1 MGSIQSRLLA
11 IGYRT
16 PAQRDNCRNCAKS
29 VQITKDV
36 AWPETECGR
45 YGFRTKPMAVC
56 NQHEPK
62 GRAQPNLVN
71 CDSCPGHGSGC
82 EVGRCANGGAV

>member
-16 PAQRDNCRNCAKS
+16 PAQRDNCRNCANS
-29 VQITKDV
+29 VQITKGV
-36 AWPETECGR
+36 EWPETECWR

-62 GRAQPNLVN
+62 VRAQSTPVN
-71 CDSCPGHGSGC
+71 CDACPGHGSGC
-82 EVGRCANGGAV
+82 ETARCLKGGAA